1 MLYDRNE
8 YSLSNELEIPLEKE
22 NDSLNNFDN
31 HNSDVPLKEQ
41 HIGRSVRITKEE
53 LSDELREIINSCDTG
68 TWYVIERDGYQYIYF
83 GGLPYNYAY
92 QPEIYTDRD
101 SGTVNIFDVGTSI
114 GKTGYVLLEIQQNV
128 SLTIKYNGTQIAYIK
143 L

>member
-1 MLYDRNE
+1 M
-8 YSLSNELEIPLEKE
+8 
-22 NDSLNNFDN
+22 
-31 HNSDVPLKEQ
+31 
-41 HIGRSVRITKEE
+41 
-53 LSDELREIINSCDTG
+53 
-68 TWYVIERDGYQYIYF
+68 IERDGYQYIYF